1 MSSYT
6 SAQNNFISG
15 ELSPLM
21 EGRNDTARYQS
32 GLSICENFLPIRQGG
47 LKRRPGTRY
56 AGSPA
61 AQCILIPLIT
71 ASGYYVLEFSN
82 LLVRFWQ
89 EAHTLK
95 GAPETLV
102 APYTLAQLPYLKYAV
117 NNGVLWIVHPSHA
130 PRRIYLSAGTFAIDT
145 PTFTGDVTFGAT
157 GDYPSVI
164 AFYQGRLFLGASDNE
179 PNTVW
184 ASRTPSTDGTWSD
197 FTDFTFTDA
206 GEVSLTSAILLRETD
221 MYGSAIN
228 WFVAM
233 NRFVFGSGRSIW
245 MHDGSIV
252 TPLGFDMSPTLYTG
266 SGYIQAQVLDN
277 LVVYTGI
284 GNKSLYAMAY
294 SQDSGGFVSIDLSK
308 DASHMVDMGIVS
320 FGIMVQ
326 PDPIV
331 WVVTTDGVLKS
342 CTIDLSNGMIAWA
355 RHPMGEGA
363 FVESVC
369 TAKGQLDELWLSVKR
384 GSTRTIEYMTIIG
397 LEAIT
402 DAFYVDCA
410 LDITQASSATVTGL
424 THLEGYDVSALADNA
439 AMPTETVASA
449 EVTFDYAVEHV
460 IIGIPYTSKLRMLRP
475 SLPANGSSMGKI
487 RRPEKMMLRLYQSLG
502 GDVGVDA
509 DNLSPILNL
518 IPGLYEFG
526 TAPELITED
535 KVTDIPGHN
544 TIDGRIY
551 IVQDYPLPFNILA
564 VVVKYSVQEV

>member
-1 MSSYT
+1 MNYT
-6 SAQNNFISG
+6 FAQNNFISG

-21 EGRNDTARYQS
+21 EGRIDTARYQS

-56 AGSPA
+56 AGNPA
-61 AQCILIPLIT
+61 AKCILVPLLT

-102 APYTLAQLPYLKYAV
+102 TPYTLAQLPYLKYAV

-130 PRRIYLSAGTFAIDT
+130 PRRIYLSAGTFTIDT
-145 PTFTGDVTFGAT
+145 PTFTGDVLFNASGE
-157 GDYPSVI
+157 YPSVI
-164 AFYQGRLFLGASDNE
+164 AFYQGRLFLGATNDE
-179 PNTVW
+179 PNTIW
-184 ASRTPSTDGTWSD
+184 ASRTPSTDGTWND
-197 FTDFTFTDA
+197 FTDFTLQDA
-206 GEVSLTSAILLRETD
+206 GEVSLTSAILLRESD

-252 TPLGFDMSPTLYTG
+252 TPVGFDMSPTLYTG

-294 SQDSGGFVSIDLSK
+294 STDSGGFVSIDLSK

-326 PDPIV
+326 PDPII
-331 WVVTTDGVLKS
+331 WVVTADGILKS
-342 CTIDLSNGMIAWA
+342 CTIDLTNGMVAWA

-369 TAKGQLDELWLSVKR
+369 TAKGQVDELWLSVLR

-397 LEAIT
+397 LDSIS
-402 DAFYVDCA
+402 DAFYVDCGIE
-410 LDITQASSATVTGL
+410 ITQTSSATVTGL
-424 THLEGYDVSALADNA
+424 SHLEGYDVVALADNA
-439 AMPTETVASA
+439 AMPEETVASGQ
-449 EVTFDYAVEHV
+449 VVFDYAVEHV
-460 IIGIPYTSKLRMLRP
+460 IIGIPYTSTARLLRA
-475 SLPANGSSMGKI
+475 SLPANGSSIGKI
-487 RRPEKMMLRLYQSLG
+487 RRPEKMVIRLYNSLG
-502 GDVGVDA
+502 GDVGDDLA
-509 DNLSPILNL
+509 KLSPILNL
-518 IPGLYEFG
+518 IPGSYVFG
-526 TAPELITED
+526 TAPALITED
-535 KVTDIPGHN
+535 KVTDIPGYN
-544 TIDGRIY
+544 SIDGRIY

-564 VVVKYSVQEV
+564 VVVKYNVQEV

>member
-1 MSSYT
+1 MNYT
-6 SAQNNFISG
+6 VAQNNFISG

-21 EGRNDTARYQS
+21 EGRNDDARYQS

-61 AQCILIPLIT
+61 AQCILVPLIT
-71 ASGYYVLEFSN
+71 SDAYYVLEFSN

-95 GAPETLV
+95 GAPETV
-102 APYTLAQLPYLKYAV
+102 VTPYTLAQLPYLKYAV

-130 PRRIYLSAGTFAIDT
+130 PRRIYLNAGTFTIDT
-145 PTFTGDVTFGAT
+145 PTFTGDVTFNAS

-184 ASRTPSTDGTWSD
+184 ASRTPSTDGTWDD
-197 FTDFTFTDA
+197 FTDFTLSDA
-206 GEVSLTSAILLRETD
+206 GEVSLTSAILLRESD
-221 MYGSAIN
+221 MYGSSIH
-228 WFVAM
+228 WFIAM
-233 NRFVFGSGRSIW
+233 NRFVFGSGRSVW
-245 MHDGSIV
+245 MHDGSVV
-252 TPLGFDMSPTLYTG
+252 TPVSFDMSPTLYTG

-342 CTIDLSNGMIAWA
+342 CTIDLTNGMIAWA

-363 FVESVC
+363 VVESVC

-397 LEAIT
+397 LESIS
-402 DAFYVDCA
+402 DAFYVDCGIEI
-410 LDITQASSATVTGL
+410 DQTSSVTVTGL
-424 THLEGYDVSALADNA
+424 THLEGYDVSALADDA
-439 AMPTETVASA
+439 AMPTETVVSG
-449 EVTFDYAVEHV
+449 EVTFDHAVEHV
-460 IIGIPYTSKLRMLRP
+460 IIGIPYTSTIRMLRP

-487 RRPEKMMLRLYQSLG
+487 KRPEKMMLRLYQSLG
-502 GDVGVDA
+502 GDVGDDVSG
-509 DNLSPILNL
+509 LKPILNL
-518 IPGLYEFG
+518 IPGTYVFG
-526 TAPELITED
+526 TAPELFTDD
-535 KVTDIPGHN
+535 KVTDIPGKN
-544 TIDGRIY
+544 TRDGRIY
-551 IVQDYPLPFNILA
+551 IQQNYPLPFNILA
-564 VVVKYSVQEV
+564 VVVRYSVQEM